1 MITKTNNFENI
12 PMSMEEY
19 QQELESS
26 YDTAYQ
32 EYKKLFENSTLKI
45 SEIYDKLNIPPVTS
59 NPYYK
64 YIRNKSKEDGLDS
77 FKRNAYL
84 KRNNYTKTA
93 SIQDMKE
100 DYENK
105 YQEFL
110 NYFNNTEYPIAKILE
125 KFNTTHKS
133 LLYDYFKERLKEDGL
148 SVKERF
154 KTNASIR
161 MNGHK
166 WIDPE
171 IRLKKYEENYQ
182 KFKEYWINTDK
193 SKKEIGKLI
202 DKSLCHDFGEYVNK
216 RLKEDGLDTRRKTR
230 RMNNTKYDEL
240 YLSIKDDWCK
250 SKYDLSEYFNLYYP
264 DYHNRKAYRYC
275 RQKSIEEDLLIDSK
289 KYPLSEKRMEIFYQN
304 IKNDL
309 YDSDLTYKEYMNNVI
324 NITQGHSL
332 YKYCVKR
339 LREDRLLIHNKKL
352 KETGTIFKGKTVWK
366 VQFHNHYLGSYKH
379 KKEAE
384 EILKTARQYYL
395 ENKDLN
401 EIREHY
407 FKTKKLNKKPNPMS
421 VEKGDYAPEVI
432 KAYEDSKNK
441 LLSFFNERNIKE
453 STRKGYVATFL
464 SYLKYVGPLSLDDYL
479 NKYFEE
485 DLTYTP
491 IHNRSIK
498 KDLIKYRACLIDAEY
513 KPATVRSLFSKMKTI
528 FRHYGLSIPDLP
540 TVKLEKG
547 YVANYDDLPTHDM
560 IRTACEQSNRLFN
573 AILLFMSSSGTA
585 KAETLSITVEMLM
598 KGFKRYYFDEEVTN
612 DNLQELLKQLLE
624 EEVLVPSIYLRRIKT
639 DKYYY
644 ACCSTEASK
653 KIIEYLLY
661 RDNLTLSQKLFDISD
676 ATLTNT
682 FIRINDANGW
692 GKIGNYRRFRSH
704 TLRKFMAS
712 NIKLSRD
719 YVDSLQGRSKDS
731 VGEAYFKTNPE
742 ELREIY
748 MRNMHNVT
756 IFSNNPLTT
765 KEISSKKENQTVADE
780 LVKYSN
786 LQKEGFLTM
795 TEFEEIKQ
803 KLLQEIL

>member
-1 MITKTNNFENI
+1 
-12 PMSMEEY
+12 
-19 QQELESS
+19 
-26 YDTAYQ
+26 
-32 EYKKLFENSTLKI
+32 
-45 SEIYDKLNIPPVTS
+45 
-59 NPYYK
+59 
-64 YIRNKSKEDGLDS
+64 
-77 FKRNAYL
+77 
-84 KRNNYTKTA
+84 
-93 SIQDMKE
+93 
-100 DYENK
+100 
-105 YQEFL
+105 
-110 NYFNNTEYPIAKILE
+110 
-125 KFNTTHKS
+125 
-133 LLYDYFKERLKEDGL
+133 
-148 SVKERF
+148 
-154 KTNASIR
+154 
-161 MNGHK
+161 
-166 WIDPE
+166 
-171 IRLKKYEENYQ
+171 
-182 KFKEYWINTDK
+182 
-193 SKKEIGKLI
+193 
-202 DKSLCHDFGEYVNK
+202 
-216 RLKEDGLDTRRKTR
+216 
-230 RMNNTKYDEL
+230 
-240 YLSIKDDWCK
+240 
-250 SKYDLSEYFNLYYP
+250 
-264 DYHNRKAYRYC
+264 
-275 RQKSIEEDLLIDSK
+275 
-289 KYPLSEKRMEIFYQN
+289 
-304 IKNDL
+304 
-309 YDSDLTYKEYMNNVI
+309 
-324 NITQGHSL
+324 
-332 YKYCVKR
+332 
-339 LREDRLLIHNKKL
+339 
-352 KETGTIFKGKTVWK
+352 
-366 VQFHNHYLGSYKH
+366 
-379 KKEAE
+379 
-384 EILKTARQYYL
+384 
-395 ENKDLN
+395 
-401 EIREHY
+401 
-407 FKTKKLNKKPNPMS
+407 
-421 VEKGDYAPEVI
+421 
-432 KAYEDSKNK
+432 
-441 LLSFFNERNIKE
+441 
-453 STRKGYVATFL
+453 
-464 SYLKYVGPLSLDDYL
+464 
-479 NKYFEE
+479 
-485 DLTYTP
+485 
-491 IHNRSIK
+491 
-498 KDLIKYRACLIDAEY
+498 
-513 KPATVRSLFSKMKTI
+513 MKTI
-528 FRHYGLSIPDLP
+528 FRHYCLSIPDLP